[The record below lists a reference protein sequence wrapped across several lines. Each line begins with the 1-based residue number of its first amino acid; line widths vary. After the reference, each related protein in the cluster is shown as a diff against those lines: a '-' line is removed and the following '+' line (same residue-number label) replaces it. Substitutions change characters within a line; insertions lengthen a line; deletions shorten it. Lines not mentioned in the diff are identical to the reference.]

1 MTKVIT
7 YGTYDLLH
15 FGHINLL
22 TRAKALGDYLIVGVT
37 SEDFDRNRG
46 KINVKQSLMER
57 IEAIKALNI
66 ADEIIVEEYE
76 GQKIDDI
83 KRYGIDIFTV
93 GSDWVGKFDYLNE
106 YCKVVYLDRTE
117 GVSSTEL
124 RSEQSKIRLGIAGDD
139 VYLQRIFKESKF
151 VNSIE
156 SVSLYKKN
164 IEQAESDFDG
174 IAFITDNYDELL
186 ERVDAVYIHSF
197 PENHYNLIKLAL
209 EQRKHVL
216 CEEPMVLDPRQLKE
230 LEALAKEKNCI
241 LMSSL
246 RTAYATAYMRLL
258 LLIKSGMIGQVKL
271 VEATCT
277 SLKNK
282 QLLIENNLEEQWN
295 SICEWGPTA
304 MLPVFQILG
313 TKYIRKTIASN
324 LLKENPKFDL
334 FTKIDFVFPSA
345 AASIQVGQGVKSEG
359 NLIIAGTEGYIYVP
373 APWWKTDYFEVR
385 FEDMERNKRY
395 FYQLDGEGICF
406 LLLAFCRAIENGKDP
421 GYITKDVSRAM
432 VEIVNDF
439 YNHIDLYEI

>member
-1 MTKVIT
+1 M
-7 YGTYDLLH
+7 
-15 FGHINLL
+15 
-22 TRAKALGDYLIVGVT
+22 
-37 SEDFDRNRG
+37 
-46 KINVKQSLMER
+46 
-57 IEAIKALNI
+57 
-66 ADEIIVEEYE
+66 
-76 GQKIDDI
+76 
-83 KRYGIDIFTV
+83 
-93 GSDWVGKFDYLNE
+93 
-106 YCKVVYLDRTE
+106 VYLERTE
-117 GVSSTEL
+117 GVSSSGL
-124 RSEQSKIRLGIAGDD
+124 RSEQSKIKLGIAGDD

-164 IEQAESDFDG
+164 IEQAESDFEG
-174 IAFITDNYDELL
+174 ITFITDNYDELL

-197 PENHYNLIKLAL
+197 PENHYQLIKLAL

-216 CEEPMVLDPRQLKE
+216 CEEPMVLDPGQLKE
-230 LEALAKEKNCI
+230 LEVLAKEKKCI

-313 TKYIRKTIASN
+313 TKFIRKTIASN

-345 AASIQVGQGVKSEG
+345 VASIQVGQGVKSEG
-359 NLIIAGTEGYIYVP
+359 SLIIAGTEGYIYVP

-385 FEDMERNKRY
+385 FENMERNKRY
-395 FYQLDGEGICF
+395 FYQWMERGYV
-406 LLLAFCRAIENGKDP
+406 FCCWHFAE
-421 GYITKDVSRAM
+421 
-432 VEIVNDF
+432 
-439 YNHIDLYEI
+439 L

>member
-1 MTKVIT
+1 M
-7 YGTYDLLH
+7 
-15 FGHINLL
+15 N
-22 TRAKALGDYLIVGVT
+22 
-37 SEDFDRNRG
+37 S
-46 KINVKQSLMER
+46 
-57 IEAIKALNI
+57 
-66 ADEIIVEEYE
+66 
-76 GQKIDDI
+76 
-83 KRYGIDIFTV
+83 
-93 GSDWVGKFDYLNE
+93 
-106 YCKVVYLDRTE
+106 
-117 GVSSTEL
+117 
-124 RSEQSKIRLGIAGDD
+124 
-139 VYLQRIFKESKF
+139 ESKF

-164 IEQAESDFDG
+164 IEQAESDFEG
-174 IAFITDNYDELL
+174 ITFITDNYDELL

-197 PENHYNLIKLAL
+197 PENHYQLIKLAL

-216 CEEPMVLDPRQLKE
+216 CEEPMVLDPGQLKE
-230 LEALAKEKNCI
+230 LEVLAKEKKCI

-313 TKYIRKTIASN
+313 TKFIRKTIASN

-345 AASIQVGQGVKSEG
+345 VASIQVGQCV
-359 NLIIAGTEGYIYVP
+359 
-373 APWWKTDYFEVR
+373 
-385 FEDMERNKRY
+385 
-395 FYQLDGEGICF
+395 
-406 LLLAFCRAIENGKDP
+406 
-421 GYITKDVSRAM
+421 KDVCLTRLLPFAVIAVLNFM
-432 VEIVNDF
+432 P
-439 YNHIDLYEI
+439 